1 VSASMLGLV
10 ALWLVYLSIGL
21 VAHFALLR
29 LGLDHLSRLVVVGIA
44 LWAIVSLVDE
54 WRRA

>member
-1 VSASMLGLV
+1 MLGLV